1 MAGTRLPTELL
12 PLRDK
17 ARAALGK
24 VKPAG
29 TDTRAD
35 KKFLFNA
42 ERSEASRSL
51 PPYFLVYF
59 LLVDLLGFKNLGRFE
74 KIAWSVP
81 IDFDGK
87 AFLIEHRKFGL
98 GVFQHSV
105 DDEPASV
112 EIARLVRKAVR
123 IARPYFA
130 WRAEEAAAASHLNV
144 LNRSWE
150 LHDQFR
156 YFAAA
161 ADAKSAEAEARK
173 DEIVQTRVGSGMTIH
188 MPSDALLREARYLR
202 LAALE
207 HFFSW
212 TEHIFIHIAVLRG
225 KATTGTEVANLAGAD
240 WAHKYKSAFDLRDP
254 TFKKFYD
261 DLMVLRRH
269 VRNFV
274 AHGSFGKDREAFS
287 FHSGAGAVPMLLGA
301 DGDRVTFAFGT
312 GIDFDHEAAM
322 ALITRFIEHLWA
334 GPRAP
339 AKIYIQDSSL
349 PLILTY
355 SRNGYYAR
363 AMTSVEEME
372 QFTEML
378 ADDHDRHANMDF

>member
-1 MAGTRLPTELL
+1 MAGTHVPTELL

-74 KIAWSVP
+74 KVAWSVP

-98 GVFQHSV
+98 GIFQHSV

-112 EIARLVRKAVR
+112 EIVRLIRKAVR
-123 IARPYFA
+123 IAEPYFE

-144 LNRSWE
+144 HNRSWE

-156 YFAAA
+156 YFADA

-173 DEIVQTRVGSGMTIH
+173 DEIVQTRLGSGMTIH

-225 KATTGTEVANLAGAD
+225 KATTGSEVAELARAE
-240 WAHKYKSAFDLRDP
+240 WAQKYKSVFDLNDP
-254 TFKKFYD
+254 ASKKFYD
-261 DLMVLRRH
+261 ELMVLRRQ

-287 FHSGAGAVPMLLGA
+287 FHSGAGAVPMLLCA
-301 DGDRVTFAFGT
+301 DGDRVTFAFGS
-312 GIDFDHEAAM
+312 GIDFDHKAAM
-322 ALITRFIEHLWA
+322 ALIARFIEHLWA

-355 SRNGYYAR
+355 TRNGFYAR